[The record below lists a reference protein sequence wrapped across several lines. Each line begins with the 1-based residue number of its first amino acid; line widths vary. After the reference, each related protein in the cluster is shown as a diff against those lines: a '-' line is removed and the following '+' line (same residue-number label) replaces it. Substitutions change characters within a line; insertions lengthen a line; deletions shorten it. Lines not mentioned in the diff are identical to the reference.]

1 MSEALPP
8 GWAAALLRDVAQFNP
23 RHPKGVDDA
32 MPVSFVPMA
41 AVSES
46 SPDFK
51 SLEDRPLGTVRQG
64 FTHFA
69 EGDVLFAKITPC
81 MENGKGAVATG
92 LRNGLGCGT
101 TELIVLRAFAGIDP
115 NYIYRFLALPSVR
128 AEAKEHFTG
137 AAGQARVPTAFIEAL
152 EIPLAP
158 LAEQRRIVA
167 RLEQLLGKVA
177 AYQQRLATILI
188 LLKRFRQSV
197 LAAACSGRL
206 TADWRDQNECTEDA
220 AALLDRMKVERRDRC
235 SAENGKRKYR
245 DADAVLD
252 DDLPTIPGTWRWT
265 NFDHCSWEITVGHVG
280 PMKDRYVVKGVTFL
294 RCQNVRPLKFDPNGL
309 VCIPLDFHAQLSKS
323 ELLGGEILVVRSG
336 ANTGDCCVFP
346 RELGE
351 ANCSDLVIT
360 RPLSGLSAQYGA
372 LYVNSPIGQALLSMK
387 ETGIAQPHFN
397 IGAMRVKAFPLPPLA
412 EQQEIV
418 RRVEG
423 LFTLADRIEARM
435 AKVQVQ
441 AGKLRPSLLA
451 KAFGGELVPTEAEL
465 ARQEGRDYEPASAL
479 LERLQRHRV
488 SDNESEHT
496 RRTHSKASTVARK
509 IKRTARSAR
518 RDVMSR

>member
-235 SAENGKRKYR
+235 SACRFSEGS
-245 DADAVLD
+245 D
-252 DDLPTIPGTWRWT
+252 PG
-265 NFDHCSWEITVGHVG
+265 F
-280 PMKDRYVVKGVTFL
+280 
-294 RCQNVRPLKFDPNGL
+294 
-309 VCIPLDFHAQLSKS
+309 SK
-323 ELLGGEILVVRSG
+323 
-336 ANTGDCCVFP
+336 P
-346 RELGE
+346 
-351 ANCSDLVIT
+351 
-360 RPLSGLSAQYGA
+360 
-372 LYVNSPIGQALLSMK
+372 
-387 ETGIAQPHFN
+387 
-397 IGAMRVKAFPLPPLA
+397 FPLEFPPA
-412 EQQEIV
+412 
-418 RRVEG
+418 
-423 LFTLADRIEARM
+423 
-435 AKVQVQ
+435 
-441 AGKLRPSLLA
+441 
-451 KAFGGELVPTEAEL
+451 
-465 ARQEGRDYEPASAL
+465 
-479 LERLQRHRV
+479 
-488 SDNESEHT
+488 
-496 RRTHSKASTVARK
+496 
-509 IKRTARSAR
+509 
-518 RDVMSR
+518 